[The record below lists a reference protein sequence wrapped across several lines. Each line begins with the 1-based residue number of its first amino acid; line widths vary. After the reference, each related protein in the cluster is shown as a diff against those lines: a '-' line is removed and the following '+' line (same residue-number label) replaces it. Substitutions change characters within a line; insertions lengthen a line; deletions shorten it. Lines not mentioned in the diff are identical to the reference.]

1 MRYLKLFAK
10 GYLKLFVWLYTSL
23 TIVVLGGIA
32 IYALSQLPG
41 LSVLVCI
48 GLGWFIHKK
57 YEVKVKERARKNKK
71 AKKA

>member
-1 MRYLKLFAK
+1 MRYLQLFAK
-10 GYLKLFVWLYTSL
+10 GYLKLFVGFYKIVF
-23 TIVVLGGIA
+23 IVVLGGIA
-32 IYALSQLPG
+32 IFALSQVSG

-57 YEVKVKERARKNKK
+57 YEVKIKERAKRKK